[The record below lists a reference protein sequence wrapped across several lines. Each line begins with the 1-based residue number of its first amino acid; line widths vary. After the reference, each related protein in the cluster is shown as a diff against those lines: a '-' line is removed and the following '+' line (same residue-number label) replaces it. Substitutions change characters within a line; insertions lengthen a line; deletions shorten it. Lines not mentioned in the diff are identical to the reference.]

1 MNFSRPAPCRPIF
14 SGTSPRRPFV
24 LTTVLIIFMALLG
37 PFQGYAEEKGLREYP
52 VPEHGVLQLDVPQ
65 SWKDEVPESTDGRP
79 PTITFRPGDGNDFVM
94 MITPLWEPAEEKK
107 FDTDE
112 KIHALIKEDWKAFSK
127 EARESKPVVHK
138 LSGTGSHGFYYTAT
152 DKASKKGE
160 YKYLLR
166 AGVKVGDLL
175 LSVTILSHKKG
186 SKAFKD
192 GLHLLGEAR
201 QKND

>member
-1 MNFSRPAPCRPIF
+1 MNFLRPAPCWLTF
-14 SGTSPRRPFV
+14 SGTSLWRLFA

-52 VPEHGVLQLDVPQ
+52 VPEHGVLQLNVPQ
-65 SWKDEVPESTDGRP
+65 SWKDEVPESADGRP
-79 PTITFRPGDGNDFVM
+79 PTITFRPGNGNDFVL
-94 MITPLWEPAEEKK
+94 MITPFWESGEEKK

-112 KIHALIKEDWKAFSK
+112 KIQALIKEDWKAFSK

-152 DKASKKGE
+152 DKATKKGE

-166 AGVKVGDLL
+166 AGVRVGDLL
-175 LSVTILSHKKG
+175 LSVTLLSHKKD
-186 SKAFKD
+186 SQALKD
-192 GLHLLGEAR
+192 GLHMLGEAR
-201 QKND
+201 QKSE